1 MLKFPKVVPW
11 ASTEEYMAAADSLYS
26 SDISERK
33 RGVAIVKA
41 WRARG
46 RVPVAIEATASLAEM
61 CVADHEQ
68 RHGVTIC
75 QLQHMYAMA
84 LIRFVNSIVDLEQK
98 GVYAQSVAMLA
109 GRIGM
114 PAWFVELRHA
124 GTHEQLPSL
133 ATLRSACA
141 QALLWLRDYYWSKQ
155 VRRLPADTMIQVR
168 AVIAEYLSACE
179 ARQTAVA
186 TVASRSA
193 KHSANQSVL
202 ATAEAAV
209 ESATAALTALVA
221 RLHADAVRLY
231 VVPVL
236 IESGFLVPSEKRLRA
251 KFPDCNLPP
260 ALADWWTAPF
270 AIFTASWGESL
281 FYEELLAAMVSA
293 LAPDSSELGIFE
305 SGDGA
310 LSTSHAA
317 TLVAWIRWI
326 LESHYVPSGTAGG
339 KASTVSIEDLL
350 EGCLRNP
357 SYYSRSVLRV
367 VSDVD
372 PALKRDLKPFVEYMG
387 KALAALVADE
397 AKASAPPANS
407 KPVPTV
413 SLKALQEEEALMQ
426 RRLDQ
431 LFGAGRGAS
440 QSDAMDVD
448 ASANSTAT
456 ATSAPESR
464 SAVNATAAAAMAHK
478 TESAAA
484 SRWSYVPE
492 AAWMQCPIGTLC
504 DGTIPALEWPAWIDN
519 VPLHATPL

>member
-11 ASTEEYMAAADSLYS
+11 TSTEEYMAVADSLYS
-26 SDISERK
+26 ADMSERK

-46 RVPVAIEATASLAEM
+46 RVPVAIEATVSLAEM
-61 CVADHEQ
+61 CIADAERRQ
-68 RHGVTIC
+68 GVTIC
-75 QLQHMYAMA
+75 QLQHMYAMS
-84 LIRFVNSIVDLEQK
+84 LIRFVNSIVDQEQK

-133 ATLRSACA
+133 ATLRSACS

-155 VRRLPADTMIQVR
+155 VRRLPADTMVQVR

-179 ARQTAVA
+179 QLQTTASSRPARNSTSSGVLVA
-186 TVASRSA
+186 
-193 KHSANQSVL
+193 
-202 ATAEAAV
+202 AEAAM
-209 ESATAALTALVA
+209 ESASTALTTLVG

-251 KFPDCNLPP
+251 KFPDCNIPH
-260 ALADWWTAPF
+260 ALVDVWSAPF
-270 AIFTASWGESL
+270 AMFTASWGETL
-281 FYEELLAAMVSA
+281 FYEELLAGMVSA
-293 LAPDSSELGIFE
+293 LTPDSSELGIFE
-305 SGDGA
+305 SGDGT

-326 LESHYVPSGTAGG
+326 LEAHYVPSGLAGG
-339 KASTVSIEDLL
+339 KPSTVSIEDLL

-372 PALKRDLKPFVEYMG
+372 PVLKRELKPFVEYMG

-397 AKASAPPANS
+397 AKAGAPPTSS
-407 KPVPTV
+407 KPPPAV

-431 LFGAGRGAS
+431 LVGAARGAS
-440 QSDAMDVD
+440 QAESMDIDLLSSSSV
-448 ASANSTAT
+448 AT
-456 ATSAPESR
+456 AAVAPESR
-464 SAVNATAAAAMAHK
+464 SAAAHQI
-478 TESAAA
+478 EPAA

-492 AAWMQCPIGTLC
+492 AAWTQCPIGALC
-504 DGTIPALEWPAWIDN
+504 DGAIPALEWPAWMDS
-519 VPLHATPL
+519 VPLHTTLT

>member
-11 ASTEEYMAAADSLYS
+11 TSTEEYMAVADSLYS

-33 RGVAIVKA
+33 RGVAVVKA

-46 RVPVAIEATASLAEM
+46 RVPVAIEATVSLAEM

-84 LIRFVNSIVDLEQK
+84 LIRFVNSIVDQEQK

-179 ARQTAVA
+179 QRQTAAA
-186 TVASRSA
+186 TRSA
-193 KHSANQSVL
+193 RHTANSSAL
-202 ATAEAAV
+202 AAAETNMEAA
-209 ESATAALTALVA
+209 TTALTALVA

-251 KFPDCNLPP
+251 KFPDCNLPR
-260 ALADWWTAPF
+260 ALADAWAAPF
-270 AIFTASWGESL
+270 AVFTASWGETL

-293 LAPDSSELGIFE
+293 LTPDSSELGIFE

-326 LESHYVPSGTAGG
+326 LEAHYVPSDAAGG
-339 KASTVSIEDLL
+339 GKPSTVSIEDLL

-372 PALKRDLKPFVEYMG
+372 PTLKRDLKPFVEYMG

-397 AKASAPPANS
+397 AKAGAPPTNA
-407 KPVPTV
+407 KPMPAV
-413 SLKALQEEEALMQ
+413 SLKALQDEEALMQ

-431 LFGAGRGAS
+431 LFGVGRGAS
-440 QSDAMDVD
+440 QAESMEIDPSL
-448 ASANSTAT
+448 SANSIAT
-456 ATSAPESR
+456 AVSAPKSR
-464 SAVNATAAAAMAHK
+464 SAAAHQIGP
-478 TESAAA
+478 AA
-484 SRWSYVPE
+484 SRWSYVSE
-492 AAWMQCPIGTLC
+492 AAWTQCPIGALC
-504 DGTIPALEWPAWIDN
+504 DGSIPALEWPAWMDN
-519 VPLHATPL
+519 VPLHATRM

>member
-11 ASTEEYMAAADSLYS
+11 ASTEEYMTVADCLYS

-33 RGVAIVKA
+33 RGVAIIKA

-179 ARQTAVA
+179 TRQASVA
-186 TVASRSA
+186 MVASRSA
-193 KHSANQSVL
+193 KHSANPSVL
-202 ATAEAAV
+202 AAAEATMEV
-209 ESATAALTALVA
+209 ATAALTALVA

-260 ALADWWTAPF
+260 ALADAWSAPF
-270 AIFTASWGESL
+270 AVFTSSWGETL

-293 LAPDSSELGIFE
+293 LTPDSSELGIFE

-326 LESHYVPSGTAGG
+326 LEAHYVPNGTAGG
-339 KASTVSIEDLL
+339 KSSTVSIEDLL

-397 AKASAPPANS
+397 AKAGAPPTNS
-407 KPVPTV
+407 KPLPTV
-413 SLKALQEEEALMQ
+413 SLKTLQEEEALMQ

-440 QSDAMDVD
+440 QIESMDVD
-448 ASANSTAT
+448 VSANSIAT
-456 ATSAPESR
+456 ATSAPEPR
-464 SAVNATAAAAMAHK
+464 SAVNATTAAAAKAHQ
-478 TESAAA
+478 TEAAA

-492 AAWMQCPIGTLC
+492 TAWAQCPIGALC
-504 DGTIPALEWPAWIDN
+504 DGSIPALEWPAWIDN

>member
-11 ASTEEYMAAADSLYS
+11 ASTEEYMAAADCLYS

-168 AVIAEYLSACE
+168 AGIAEYLSASE
-179 ARQTAVA
+179 ARQKAVA
-186 TVASRSA
+186 LVASRSA
-193 KHSANQSVL
+193 KHSANSSVL
-202 ATAEAAV
+202 AAAETAM
-209 ESATAALTALVA
+209 ESATTALTTLVA

-251 KFPDCNLPP
+251 KFPDCNLPA
-260 ALADWWTAPF
+260 ALVEAWCAPF
-270 AIFTASWGESL
+270 AMFTASWGETL

-293 LAPDSSELGIFE
+293 LTPDSSELGIFE

-326 LESHYVPSGTAGG
+326 LESHYVPSGG

-387 KALAALVADE
+387 KALAALVAEE
-397 AKASAPPANS
+397 AKASAPPTNS
-407 KPVPTV
+407 KPLLTV

-431 LFGAGRGAS
+431 LFGAGREAS
-440 QSDAMDVD
+440 QTESMDVD
-448 ASANSTAT
+448 VSAKPAAT
-456 ATSAPESR
+456 ATSVPEAR
-464 SAVNATAAAAMAHK
+464 STTTAAMALQ
-478 TESAAA
+478 TEAAA
-484 SRWSYVPE
+484 NRWSYVPE
-492 AAWMQCPIGTLC
+492 AAWTQCPIGTLC
-504 DGTIPALEWPAWIDN
+504 DGTVPALEWPVWIDS
-519 VPLHATPL
+519 VPLHATTPL